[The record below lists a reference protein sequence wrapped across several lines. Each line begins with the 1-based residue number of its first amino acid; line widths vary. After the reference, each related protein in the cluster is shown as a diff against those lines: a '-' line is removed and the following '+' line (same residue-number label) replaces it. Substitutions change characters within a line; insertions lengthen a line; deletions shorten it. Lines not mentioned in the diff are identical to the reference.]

1 MFIEGQKHKNKEF
14 DDLKSEIA
22 NLRKDY
28 EVEIKTM
35 FMELQRVKEA
45 VNVPNQQKQ

>member
-1 MFIEGQKHKNKEF
+1 MKNREF
-14 DDLKSEIA
+14 DDLKHEIA

-45 VNVPNQQKQ
+45 V